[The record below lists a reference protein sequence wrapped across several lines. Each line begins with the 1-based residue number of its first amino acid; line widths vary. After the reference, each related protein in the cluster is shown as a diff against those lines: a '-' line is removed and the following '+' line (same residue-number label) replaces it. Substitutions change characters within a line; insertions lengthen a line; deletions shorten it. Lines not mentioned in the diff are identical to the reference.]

1 MSQGPERPPLG
12 EFRHID
18 VYDVDDVTVVHFR
31 ENRITDDLGIQ
42 ELGQEL
48 FSLVDSAQRTK
59 LLLNYANVQ
68 FLSSGALGKLRAL
81 ENRVTRKGGT
91 IKLCSINPNIFE
103 VFKITRFDTIFE
115 IYKSEADA
123 LASF

>member
-1 MSQGPERPPLG
+1 MSDSTAKKPLG

-18 VYDVDDVTVVHFR
+18 AYDVDDVTVVHFK
-31 ENRITDDLGIQ
+31 ESRITDDLGIQ

-48 FSLVDSAQRTK
+48 FSLVDGANRTR
-59 LLLNYANVQ
+59 LLLNFANVQ

-81 ENRVTRKGGT
+81 ESRVSKRGGVV
-91 IKLCSINPNIFE
+91 KLCSINPNIFE
-103 VFKITRFDTIFE
+103 VFKITRFDTIFQ
-115 IYKSEADA
+115 IFQTEADA

>member
-1 MSQGPERPPLG
+1 MTQPDNVQLG

-18 VYDVDDVTVVHFR
+18 VYEVDDVTVVHFK
-31 ENRITDDLGIQ
+31 ESRITDDLGIQ

-48 FSLVDSAQRTK
+48 FSLVDQGNRTK
-59 LLLNYANVQ
+59 LLLNFANVQ

-81 ENRVTRKGGT
+81 ENRVSKRGGVV
-91 IKLCSINPNIFE
+91 KLCSINPNIYE
-103 VFKITRFDTIFE
+103 VFKITRFDTIFQ
-115 IYKSEADA
+115 IFKTEADA

>member
-1 MSQGPERPPLG
+1 MAQPDKPQLG

-18 VYDVDDVTVVHFR
+18 VYEVDDVTVVHFK
-31 ENRITDDLGIQ
+31 ESRITDDLGIQ

-48 FSLVDSAQRTK
+48 FALVDQAHRTK
-59 LLLNYANVQ
+59 LLLNFANVQ

-81 ENRVTRKGGT
+81 ESRVAKRGGVV
-91 IKLCSINPNIFE
+91 KLCSINSNIYE
-103 VFKITRFDTIFE
+103 VFRITRFDTIFE
-115 IYKSEADA
+115 IFKTEADA